1 MSDQRHGPRWVIHH
15 RGVFMTDIN
24 KTTTNHLLVPVT
36 SMNSGATTRYYAAV
50 VIEVMPSLWEEIEKA
65 ELIVQS
71 SDVRIRSVDL
81 RLNIT
86 ALAGWDY
93 TKDLDATEDQ
103 VDAARELLEGLKEAR
118 WVTPAE
124 LAILQVLEAQDSD
137 GEVLRVY
144 GGDAPILHLY
154 EHDGYEYFE
163 SLDIPQLHTAY

>member
-1 MSDQRHGPRWVIHH
+1 
-15 RGVFMTDIN
+15 MTDIN

-36 SMNSGATTRYYAAV
+36 SMNSASHTRYYAAA
-50 VIEVMPSLWEEIEKA
+50 VIEVMPSLWAEIEKA
-65 ELIVQS
+65 ELIVHS

-103 VDAARELLEGLKEAR
+103 VDAARELLEGLEVAR
-118 WVTPAE
+118 WLTPDE

-144 GGDAPILHLY
+144 GSDAPILHLY

-163 SLDIPQLHTAY
+163 SVDVPQLHTAY